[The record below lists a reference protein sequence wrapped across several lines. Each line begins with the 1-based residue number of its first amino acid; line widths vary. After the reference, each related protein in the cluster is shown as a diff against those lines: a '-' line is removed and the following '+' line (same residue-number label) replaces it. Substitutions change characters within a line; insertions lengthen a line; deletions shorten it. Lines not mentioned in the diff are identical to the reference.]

1 MLKIAR
7 VDDGEG
13 QTIPAL
19 KLEGKVLGPWVIELR
34 RACEELRV
42 STGAFCLDL
51 TDVTFID
58 SAGLGLIHD
67 LVRQGTTLSGCSG
80 FIEELLGQYKTR
92 CGTVERESDI
102 RP

>member
-7 VDDGEG
+7 VDDGAG

-19 KLEGKVLGPWVIELR
+19 KLEGKILGPWVIELR

-42 STGAFCLDL
+42 STSAFCLDL

-67 LVRQGTTLSGCSG
+67 LIRQGATLSGCSD
-80 FIEELLGQYKTR
+80 FVKELLSQYKT
-92 CGTVERESDI
+92 CS
-102 RP
+102 

>member
-7 VDDGEG
+7 VDGGEG

-19 KLEGKVLGPWVIELR
+19 KLEGKILGPWVIELR

-58 SAGLGLIHD
+58 SAGLGLIDD
-67 LVRQGTTLSGCSG
+67 LLRQGTILSGCSG